1 MTHLP
6 VGYVTVRKGVARVVK
21 MRPAVSSTVSAS
33 FIPPYWRDH
42 REYFAC
48 GVSADRSSAATT
60 TGNAGDSAVFGQ
72 IPSCPKCAVLWDQFL
87 ESHE

>member
-6 VGYVTVRKGVARVVK
+6 VGYVTVRKGVTRVLK
-21 MRPAVSSTVSAS
+21 TRPVFSAAVSAS
-33 FIPPYWRDH
+33 FLPAYRDH

-60 TGNAGDSAVFGQ
+60 TGNASDSAVFGQ
-72 IPSCPKCAVLWDQFL
+72 IPSCPKCAVLWDQLL
-87 ESHE
+87 ERHE